1 MTLSLIP
8 EVFNA
13 IDVIALVGEELGVVD
28 SHVAEV
34 AHLESVV
41 GLERI
46 GIDDTVGL
54 RLLPYDR
61 QEGGGSG
68 VGNDRSRPSRPS
80 LPQRPWLSSP
90 QRRAR

>member
-61 QEGGGSG
+61 
-68 VGNDRSRPSRPS
+68 
-80 LPQRPWLSSP
+80 
-90 QRRAR
+90 